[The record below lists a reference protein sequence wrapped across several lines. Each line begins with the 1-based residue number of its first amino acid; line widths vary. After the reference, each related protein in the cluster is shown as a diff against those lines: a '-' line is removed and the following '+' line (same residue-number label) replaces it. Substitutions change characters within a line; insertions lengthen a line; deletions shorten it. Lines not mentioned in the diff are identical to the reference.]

1 VTARSATSREAPP
14 DEPVVLVVDDDP
26 SLREALSS
34 LLRSVGLRVEVFGS
48 APEMLQAPLPEVASC
63 LVLDI
68 RLPKRSGLDFQTE
81 LINSNIKI
89 PIIFITAHG
98 DVPMS
103 VRAMKAGAVDFLTK
117 PFRDQDLLDAV
128 ANALERDRKR
138 REEEKGVAKLKA
150 KLETLTPRELEVMT
164 FVTAGL
170 MNKQVAGEIGVSE
183 ITVKIHRGHV
193 MRKMGARSLA
203 DLVRMAEILGI
214 SRETSVSR

>member
-1 VTARSATSREAPP
+1 MTARSATSREAPP
-14 DEPVVLVVDDDP
+14 DDPVVLVVDDDP

-164 FVTAGL
+164 LVTAGL
-170 MNKQVAGEIGVSE
+170 INKQVAGEIGVSE

-214 SRETSVSR
+214 SRETSASQ